1 MEQYKVGQNIYF
13 KKDMTTGYIKSC
25 LVKEEY
31 LVKLEDNTEIIVSEK
46 DITRDIDLVI
56 ITLKLK
62 ITNLES
68 DLQDSRDAWWRLKD
82 QNNHY
87 IKLYNQQKQI
97 NLNLI

>member
-1 MEQYKVGQNIYF
+1 MNTNI
-13 KKDMTTGYIKSC
+13 TLITG
-25 LVKEEY
+25 
-31 LVKLEDNTEIIVSEK
+31 N
-46 DITRDIDLVI
+46 ITRDIDLVI

-87 IKLYNQQKQI
+87 IKLYNQQKK
-97 NLNLI
+97 NLL

>member
-1 MEQYKVGQNIYF
+1 MEQYKVEQTIYF

-46 DITRDIDLVI
+46 DITRNIDLVI
-56 ITLKLK
+56 KTLKLK

-87 IKLYNQQKQI
+87 IKLYNQQKK
-97 NLNLI
+97 NLL